1 MGAPCIL
8 MGVADPTPRPLGER
22 EPPPGRLDEG
32 DALDH
37 PPLRPLRRARAPA
50 AAVARRR
57 LASRGNFLGNSWVK
71 PGGKSLRS
79 NGTRSRS
86 RPNSLSHR
94 RRVAVRL
101 LGIGGTEACD
111 RVGVDGPLGRA
122 DINAWPRLV
131 VEMPV
136 AVGAPHQ

>member
-1 MGAPCIL
+1 MPRGRPKESRGRTADAIAWRASYGLGAERTRR
-8 MGVADPTPRPLGER
+8 DSGEQAKNV
-22 EPPPGRLDEG
+22 LVWK
-32 DALDH
+32 
-37 PPLRPLRRARAPA
+37 RRAHRK
-50 AAVARRR
+50 V
-57 LASRGNFLGNSWVK
+57 L
-71 PGGKSLRS
+71 
-79 NGTRSRS
+79 RS

-111 RVGVDGPLGRA
+111 RVGVDGPLGRV

-136 AVGAPHQ
+136 AVGAPHDHGGQAWAAGAPHVGRDVAEAETDAPG